1 MPNLEEHCKHSL
13 KRYEVEGRDIHSWL
27 DEPSRHYAG
36 IHREFRHDEKTIIL
50 VGKTFGEIY
59 GEDKAQAIAL
69 DHIMADHEESLK
81 KRSEKNGPILSE
93 IKAYEVEKP
102 KYEKKKEEL
111 KKMLK
116 RESELPEIT
125 GRGMRDYLDRVYAH
139 SKPSS
144 KELAEISLRHWQH
157 YILSRENPNSD
168 IEIRDITRFVS
179 NLSRKELPKTVVNY
193 LGQIVSYFEHEN
205 EKELANQM
213 KSEKLKFDKELAI
226 AKKNVEPMRVKDVIR
241 LYQSTSLRDKV
252 LKKDKILI
260 RLLLLEKHI
269 PVRSLGKIFVR
280 QDSKGSYDFH
290 NEGKI
295 ISINEET
302 VKIAKPLIE
311 RNISKG
317 DNRLVC
323 MCSRRI
329 SERIHDSAEKL
340 SFSDKVNPMVLRKFG
355 KVHRQDELIEWL
367 HE

>member
-13 KRYEVEGRDIHSWL
+13 KRYGVEGRDIHIWL

-50 VGKTFGEIY
+50 VGKTFGKIY

-81 KRSEKNGPILSE
+81 KRSEKNGSIPSE
-93 IKAYEVEKP
+93 IKGYEVEKP

-111 KKMLK
+111 RKMLK
-116 RESELPEIT
+116 RQSELPVIT
-125 GRGMRDYLDRVYAH
+125 ARGIRDYLDRVYAH

-144 KELAEISLRHWQH
+144 KKLAEISLRHWQQ
-157 YILSRENPNSD
+157 YILSRENPSSD

-179 NLSRKELPKTVVNY
+179 NLSKKELPKTVSNY

-205 EKELANQM
+205 EKELANKM
-213 KSEKLKFDKELAI
+213 KSEKLKFDKEIAI
-226 AKKNVEPMRVKDVIR
+226 AKKNAEPMRVKDVIR
-241 LYQSTSLRDKV
+241 LYQSASL
-252 LKKDKILI
+252 KDKILI
-260 RLLLLEKHI
+260 RLLLLEKLI
-269 PVRSLGKIFVR
+269 AVRSLGKIFVR

-290 NEGKI
+290 NDGKI

-311 RNISKG
+311 KNILSG
-317 DNRLVC
+317 DNRLLC
-323 MCSRRI
+323 ISSRQI
-329 SERIHDSAEKL
+329 EGRIHNSAEKIGL
-340 SFSDKVNPMVLRKFG
+340 SDNVTPKDLRKFG
-355 KVHRQDELIEWL
+355 KDHRQDELIEWL